1 MPEYTRHDG
10 PLPAG
15 GRPLH
20 TPLPMPERKE
30 HTAIRFDLPDS
41 EIFGDTE
48 EDDFDLEIAEDDDF
62 DL

>member
-1 MPEYTRHDG
+1 M
-10 PLPAG
+10 
-15 GRPLH
+15 H